1 MEFRGALRLK
11 LFYADA
17 HYNLALA
24 LQKSGQAHAAAK
36 EFQRPKDLNRVQG
49 PN

>member
-1 MEFRGALRLK
+1 MEFREALRLK

-17 HYNLALA
+17 RYNLALA
-24 LQKSGQAHAAAK
+24 LQKSRQAHAAAK